1 MKGSVRRAAATSLR
15 AEIDQKSTVTY
26 AGRMETQSIS
36 TAWMTMSGR
45 SGGDSPE
52 GARFPYWSFS
62 KTAIAICALK
72 LTDEHLVDLD
82 APHNG
87 HPFTLRQ
94 LLGHSSGL
102 PDYGPLKEYHGA
114 VARGDAPWSREKLLE
129 ATLAQGMHFPPGEG
143 WSYSNIGYLFVRDL
157 IEEATGKPLG
167 DVIHDMICKPLG
179 LASVEFWDTLDQ
191 SAALHWHAG
200 AGYDPRWVYHGCLIG
215 SAPDASHLLH
225 ALFAGDL
232 LRSKPLDDMLIRRSL
247 GGALPGR
254 PWTECGYALGLM
266 SGAISD
272 AGRAIGHT
280 GGGPFSVNAVY
291 HFPDLPDPTTIA
303 AFTDAPDQGVAEF
316 AVARIARDH

>member
-1 MKGSVRRAAATSLR
+1 MERR
-15 AEIDQKSTVTY
+15 
-26 AGRMETQSIS
+26 SIS
-36 TAWMTMSGR
+36 TAWISASGR
-45 SGGDSPE
+45 SGSDSPE

-72 LTDEHLVDLD
+72 LADEHLVDLD
-82 APHNG
+82 APHKE

-102 PDYGPLKEYHGA
+102 PDYGPLKEYHAA
-114 VARGDAPWSREKLLE
+114 VARGDEPWSRERLLD
-129 ATLAQGMHFPPGEG
+129 ATLAQGMRFVPGKG
-143 WSYSNIGYLFVRDL
+143 WSYSNVGYLFIRDL

-167 DVIHDMICKPLG
+167 KVIHDLICKPLA
-179 LASVEFWDTLDQ
+179 LATVEFWDTLDQ
-191 SAALHWHAG
+191 SAALHWDAG
-200 AGYDPRWVYHGCLIG
+200 TGYDPRWVYHGCLIG
-215 SAPDASHLLH
+215 SALDASRLLH

-232 LRSKPLDDMLIRRSL
+232 LEWKTLGDMLVRRSL
-247 GGALPGR
+247 GGAIPGR

-266 SGAISD
+266 SGAMGD

-291 HFPDLPDPTTIA
+291 HFPDLPDPMTIA

-316 AVARIARDH
+316 AAARIALDH